1 MFEKRK
7 SNLEKEGSTYI
18 QETLNIEM
26 SNIEDF
32 YNEYFSKRDEIEIKI
47 NGNIKKVKINRNSK
61 EYIKI
66 IKEAFRNMVK
76 HVEKE
81 VSPLGEVLEK
91 HGFIRKEQK
100 MKRKSELEKECSK
113 NIKEIFSSG
122 KIREYDQFDRAILKN
137 ILVDTLE
144 TELKEILQKLKR
156 YEEVIQVSYD
166 DLRLI
171 DYLRKVETDTNIDN
185 IDNLLNDIYRINNKI
200 KLQAIKDKKETR

>member
-1 MFEKRK
+1 MKRK
-7 SNLEKEGSTYI
+7 SNLEKECSTYI

-32 YNEYFSKRDEIEIKI
+32 YSKYFSKRDEIEIKI

-76 HVEKE
+76 RVEKE

-122 KIREYDQFDRAILKN
+122 KIREYDQLDRVILKN

-144 TELKEILQKLKR
+144 TELKETLQKLKK

>member
-1 MFEKRK
+1 MKRK
-7 SNLEKEGSTYI
+7 NSLEECSTYI
-18 QETLNIEM
+18 QEKLNIEM

-32 YNEYFSKRDEIEIKI
+32 YNKYFSKRDEIEIKI

-61 EYIKI
+61 EYIKV
-66 IKEAFRNMVK
+66 IKESFRNMVK

-91 HGFIRKEQK
+91 HSFIRKEQK

-122 KIREYDQFDRAILKN
+122 KIREYDQFDRVILKN

-144 TELKEILQKLKR
+144 TELKETLQKLKR

>member
-1 MFEKRK
+1 
-7 SNLEKEGSTYI
+7 
-18 QETLNIEM
+18 
-26 SNIEDF
+26 
-32 YNEYFSKRDEIEIKI
+32 
-47 NGNIKKVKINRNSK
+47 
-61 EYIKI
+61 
-66 IKEAFRNMVK
+66 
-76 HVEKE
+76 
-81 VSPLGEVLEK
+81 
-91 HGFIRKEQK
+91 

-113 NIKEIFSSG
+113 NIKEIFSNG

-144 TELKEILQKLKR
+144 TELKETLQKLKR
-156 YEEVIQVSYD
+156 YEEAIQVSYD

>member
-1 MFEKRK
+1 
-7 SNLEKEGSTYI
+7 
-18 QETLNIEM
+18 
-26 SNIEDF
+26 
-32 YNEYFSKRDEIEIKI
+32 
-47 NGNIKKVKINRNSK
+47 
-61 EYIKI
+61 
-66 IKEAFRNMVK
+66 
-76 HVEKE
+76 
-81 VSPLGEVLEK
+81 
-91 HGFIRKEQK
+91 

-122 KIREYDQFDRAILKN
+122 KNREYDQLDRVILKN

-200 KLQAIKDKKETR
+200 KLQVIKDKKETR